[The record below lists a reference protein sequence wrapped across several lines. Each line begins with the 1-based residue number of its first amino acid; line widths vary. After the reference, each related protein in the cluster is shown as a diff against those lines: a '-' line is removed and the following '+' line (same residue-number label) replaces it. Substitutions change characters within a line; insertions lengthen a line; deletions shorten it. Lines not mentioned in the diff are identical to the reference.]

1 MRTADKISSLGDVR
15 RRFRSAA
22 EKELCIENA
31 NLLRLG
37 DIKKGLSKL
46 RIIVEKP
53 PPVVP
58 SSWEE
63 GLGVVEKN
71 TVTTYFIGQALLSRY
86 HP

>member
-1 MRTADKISSLGDVR
+1 MRTADKISSLGDIR
-15 RRFRSAA
+15 RRFRSET

-31 NLLRLG
+31 NILRLG
-37 DIKKGLSKL
+37 DIKKGLSIL

-63 GLGVVEKN
+63 GLGAKREE
-71 TVTTYFIGQALLSRY
+71 GAMRGAQRRRR
-86 HP
+86 

>member
-1 MRTADKISSLGDVR
+1 MRTYYV
-15 RRFRSAA
+15 SA
-22 EKELCIENA
+22 IF
-31 NLLRLG
+31 
-37 DIKKGLSKL
+37 KKGLSKL